1 MNYFKKQ
8 LFSYLFFFL
17 CSAFFTAAQT
27 SIHPGDANNNGRV
40 EKTDFLYIGYAY
52 DFIGPARINQETSFD
67 AIDLPLLWDDFF
79 PDDTNFAFADC
90 DGNGWVNWQDL
101 LVSLTNYSE
110 EADNVE
116 EVEYLIGE
124 AAFDPQLQLDIDP
137 NDFQLQAGSSFSFPL
152 LLGTSNDPID
162 NFLGIAF
169 TIEYDSDIIKDIRID
184 FDLDSWINT
193 DSDLFLFQD
202 EPFGSDGQL
211 DAVTV
216 RYGQSNTVSGGGII
230 GEVSIIIEDNLVD
243 LLPSDSIGTI
253 VTVKDI
259 KMLDNAFNDL
269 PVASDS
275 INIMIYGPDAITN
288 LPSIDLERG
297 IRVFPNPT
305 YSDVNIHSSFG
316 LEEIKTYN
324 VLGELIQTHFLN
336 GEKSFRLS
344 LPQVGTSEW
353 LLVEITTELGSI
365 SKRILRKRK

>member
-1 MNYFKKQ
+1 M
-8 LFSYLFFFL
+8 
-17 CSAFFTAAQT
+17 
-27 SIHPGDANNNGRV
+27 
-40 EKTDFLYIGYAY
+40 
-52 DFIGPARINQETSFD
+52 
-67 AIDLPLLWDDFF
+67 
-79 PDDTNFAFADC
+79 
-90 DGNGWVNWQDL
+90 
-101 LVSLTNYSE
+101 
-110 EADNVE
+110 
-116 EVEYLIGE
+116 
-124 AAFDPQLQLDIDP
+124 
-137 NDFQLQAGSSFSFPL
+137 
-152 LLGTSNDPID
+152 
-162 NFLGIAF
+162 
-169 TIEYDSDIIKDIRID
+169 
-184 FDLDSWINT
+184 
-193 DSDLFLFQD
+193 
-202 EPFGSDGQL
+202 
-211 DAVTV
+211 
-216 RYGQSNTVSGGGII
+216 SGGGII